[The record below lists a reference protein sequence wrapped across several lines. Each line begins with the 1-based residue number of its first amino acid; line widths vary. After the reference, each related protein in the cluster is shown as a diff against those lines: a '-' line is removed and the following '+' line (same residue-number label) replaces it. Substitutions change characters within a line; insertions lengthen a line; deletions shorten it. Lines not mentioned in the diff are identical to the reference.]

1 MKRFSLI
8 ALSMLAALSASAQ
21 NSPWT
26 LQDCISY
33 ALEHNLTVKRQ
44 DLATKQAEV
53 ELETAKLSRLPGVN
67 ASASQNF
74 SFGRGLSADNTYV
87 NTNTASTGFSL
98 GSSANLFSGFRTE
111 ETIRL
116 RALDLESANEN
127 LLRAKNDLS
136 MNVAAAYVQ

>member
-53 ELETAKLSRLPGVN
+53 ELETAKLSRLPGGT
-67 ASASQNF
+67 SRQCS
-74 SFGRGLSADNTYV
+74 GCLC
-87 NTNTASTGFSL
+87 
-98 GSSANLFSGFRTE
+98 GSSR
-111 ETIRL
+111 
-116 RALDLESANEN
+116 
-127 LLRAKNDLS
+127 
-136 MNVAAAYVQ
+136 